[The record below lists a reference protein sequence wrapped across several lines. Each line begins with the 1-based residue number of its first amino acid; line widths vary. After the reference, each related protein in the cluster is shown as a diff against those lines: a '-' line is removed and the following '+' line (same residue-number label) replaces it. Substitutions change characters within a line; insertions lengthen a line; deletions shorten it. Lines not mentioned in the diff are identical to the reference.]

1 MHIIPDSLFSCL
13 DRSLSLRNRFV
24 MITNCLILL
33 AILFGFASTQYL
45 NLNLH
50 RHQSCAWRKSSHWNR
65 KIEFQ
70 GGHSDSGALLKSTE
84 QKGCYAI
91 SGKVKIHEDVSDE
104 LLIYLS
110 VSTTGDTQ
118 RPPEVCRD
126 ANPDTGCGGVGS
138 CLYCRPCDSLDSLTK
153 ILGAQLVVNGKPA
166 GCEPLK
172 KGEYDNVELRF
183 CLPKLAALLEWQGI
197 SEDALDHILAATTQ
211 EGNGPPKL
219 SLFVTVY
226 LFDKDIKPLLVH
238 ICHIHYSYMKNNTI
252 FHDSQRKLE
261 SRIRELR
268 KLGADEPVDSQTYW
282 NLPFNQIIKKQSVFV
297 GCHKLYGTI
306 SLSDIQAKKK

>member
-1 MHIIPDSLFSCL
+1 M
-13 DRSLSLRNRFV
+13 V
-24 MITNCLILL
+24 QTCLIL
-33 AILFGFASTQYL
+33 FASLFCFVSSQYL

-50 RHQSCAWRKSSHWNR
+50 RHQSCAWRKSEGDRSV
-65 KIEFQ
+65 
-70 GGHSDSGALLKSTE
+70 ALFYNLYLKALTGIAKSNSKVVIRTAE
-84 QKGCYAI
+84 HFSSQQNKRDAMQLVW
-91 SGKVKIHEDVSDE
+91 GKVKIHEDVSDE

-226 LFDKDIKPLLVH
+226 LFDKDIKPLLV
-238 ICHIHYSYMKNNTI
+238 
-252 FHDSQRKLE
+252 SQRKIE

-268 KLGADEPVDSQTYW
+268 KLSNDEQVDSQTYW

-306 SLSDIQAKKK
+306 SLSDIQRK

>member
-1 MHIIPDSLFSCL
+1 MVQTCLVILASLFC
-13 DRSLSLRNRFV
+13 FV
-24 MITNCLILL
+24 
-33 AILFGFASTQYL
+33 STQYL

-91 SGKVKIHEDVSDE
+91 SVSSNRASQGGALSGYKNKKKRRWNNNNSNNRDSVQGKVKIHEDVSDE

-126 ANPDTGCGGVGS
+126 ANPETGCGGVGS

-226 LFDKDIKPLLVH
+226 LFDKDIKPLLV
-238 ICHIHYSYMKNNTI
+238 
-252 FHDSQRKLE
+252 SQRKLE

-268 KLGADEPVDSQTYW
+268 KLSNDEQVDSQTYW

-306 SLSDIQAKKK
+306 SLSDIQAKRK

>member
-1 MHIIPDSLFSCL
+1 M
-13 DRSLSLRNRFV
+13 V
-24 MITNCLILL
+24 QTCLILFVFSL
-33 AILFGFASTQYL
+33 SFVSAQYL

-126 ANPDTGCGGVGS
+126 ANPETGCGGVGS

-226 LFDKDIKPLLVH
+226 LFDKDIKPLLV
-238 ICHIHYSYMKNNTI
+238 
-252 FHDSQRKLE
+252 SQRKLE

-268 KLGADEPVDSQTYW
+268 KLSNDEQVDSQTYW

-306 SLSDIQAKKK
+306 SLSDIQAKRK

>member
-1 MHIIPDSLFSCL
+1 M
-13 DRSLSLRNRFV
+13 V
-24 MITNCLILL
+24 QTCLIL
-33 AILFGFASTQYL
+33 FASLFCFVSSQYL

-50 RHQSCAWRKSSHWNR
+50 RHQSCAWRKSEGDRSV
-65 KIEFQ
+65 
-70 GGHSDSGALLKSTE
+70 ALFYNLYLKALTGIAKSNSKVVIRTAE
-84 QKGCYAI
+84 HFSSQQNKRDAMQL
-91 SGKVKIHEDVSDE
+91 GKVKIHEDVSDE

-226 LFDKDIKPLLVH
+226 LFDKDIKPLLV
-238 ICHIHYSYMKNNTI
+238 
-252 FHDSQRKLE
+252 SQRKIE

-268 KLGADEPVDSQTYW
+268 KLSNDEQVDSQTYW

-306 SLSDIQAKKK
+306 SLSDIQRK